1 MVYWLRNIVAYCVAA
16 IAATALAEWVQSAVV
31 AEVLIPNLITI
42 VLALLAINVQ
52 TTAVLAVKLR
62 EIAMLQE
69 IDFSRTVMQFQ
80 IAFYEQGCLLIASLI
95 LVAIS
100 KSHLA
105 VFNEQLLGCASFFV
119 FFASLHIFIDTSI
132 GVLCCLFPRQ
142 HE

>member
-1 MVYWLRNIVAYCVAA
+1 MAYWFRNVAGYCAAA
-16 IAATALAEWVQSAVV
+16 IAATALAGWVQSAVV
-31 AEVLIPNLITI
+31 AEVLIPTLITI

-62 EIAMLQE
+62 EIALAQR
-69 IDFSRTVMQFQ
+69 IDFSKTIMQFKV
-80 IAFYEQGCLLIASLI
+80 AFYEQGCLLIASLV

-100 KSHLA
+100 KSHLP
-105 VFNEQLLGCASFFV
+105 VLNEQLLGCASFFV

-132 GVLCCLFPRQ
+132 CLLCCLFPRQ

>member
-1 MVYWLRNIVAYCVAA
+1 MVYWLRNIAVYCVVA
-16 IAATALAEWVQSAVV
+16 IAATALAQWAQSTVV

-52 TTAVLAVKLR
+52 TIAVLAVKLR
-62 EIAMLQE
+62 EIAVAKG

-80 IAFYEQGCLLIASLI
+80 VAFYEQGCLLMASLV

-100 KSHLA
+100 KSQLP
-105 VFNEQLLGCASFFV
+105 VFNELLIGCTSFFV

-132 GVLCCLFPRQ
+132 GLLCCLFPRQ
-142 HE
+142 NE